1 MKPML
6 RTAYLGVRHTKQSDG
21 YMKFTKAE
29 EKQIYRELNMLC
41 QIVDIWGACT
51 ILQIDAN
58 SSKSSVSAFINEN
71 MFHQSIVS
79 LKKAKEYFLA
89 IETDCKGNSSKDLNA
104 QIEYTKEKLNAKYK
118 FC

>member
-1 MKPML
+1 
-6 RTAYLGVRHTKQSDG
+6 
-21 YMKFTKAE
+21 MKFTKAE
-29 EKQIYRELNMLC
+29 EKQACRELNMIC

-58 SSKSSVSAFINEN
+58 ASKSSVSALINEN
-71 MFHQSIVS
+71 MFHQSIIS
-79 LKKAKEYFLA
+79 LGKAKEYFLA
-89 IETDCKGNSSKDLNA
+89 LEIDCNGKSSKDLNA